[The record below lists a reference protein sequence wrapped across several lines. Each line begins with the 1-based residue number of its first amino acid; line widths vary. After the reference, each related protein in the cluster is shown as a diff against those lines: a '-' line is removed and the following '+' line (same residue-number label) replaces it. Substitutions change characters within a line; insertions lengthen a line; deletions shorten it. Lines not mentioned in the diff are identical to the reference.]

1 MTAAYATGSLRSHV
15 RFVCA
20 VLLLCGA
27 AIAQTPA
34 QTQQPRTR
42 RSQRVRMQEV
52 QVTSPDGNVRFTI
65 QPNAERLTYT
75 VMMGNT
81 VVLRPS
87 PIIMILDGYDLL
99 S

>member
-1 MTAAYATGSLRSHV
+1 
-15 RFVCA
+15 
-20 VLLLCGA
+20 
-27 AIAQTPA
+27 
-34 QTQQPRTR
+34 
-42 RSQRVRMQEV
+42 MQEV